1 LSALDPLVTA
11 NGVPHDAKWGVPLTV
26 EVPGDSVE
34 ILVEHD
40 LLGGAFDWCQ
50 RGVGRGSAGD
60 TLEYR
65 APWWPMTRR
74 KIKQRDTRESDAT
87 S

>member
-1 LSALDPLVTA
+1 MSSLDPVVTA

-26 EVPGDSVE
+26 EVLGDSVA
-34 ILVEHD
+34 ILVEHQ
-40 LLGGAFDWCQ
+40 LIGGAFPWCQ

-60 TLEYR
+60 MLEYR
-65 APWWPMTRR
+65 APWWPVTRR
-74 KIKQRDTRESDAT
+74 RIKPRESHESIAA